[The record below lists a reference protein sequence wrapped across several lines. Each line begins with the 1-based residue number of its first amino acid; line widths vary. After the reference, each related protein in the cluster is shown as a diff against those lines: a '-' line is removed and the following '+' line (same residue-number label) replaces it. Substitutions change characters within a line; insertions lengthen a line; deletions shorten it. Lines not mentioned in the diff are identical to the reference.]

1 MRRGARAV
9 RFPPEGKIHSGFV
22 GLQTSYAGKFHR
34 EKGEGNAFHHPNV
47 FGVKRLY
54 LVPEMTGYQGNSALG
69 QSGHA
74 GGIPRQPWG
83 VISLLGETT
92 YEGLG
97 FRPME
102 LGAATQGAP
111 AEGP

>member
-1 MRRGARAV
+1 M
-9 RFPPEGKIHSGFV
+9 
-22 GLQTSYAGKFHR
+22 
-34 EKGEGNAFHHPNV
+34 
-47 FGVKRLY
+47 
-54 LVPEMTGYQGNSALG
+54 PEMTGYQGNSALG

-111 AEGP
+111 AEGPKHFAQRHCFAQCLVAKEKEFLVTLFSLAGMGPRAWQAGSFRL